1 MALIHGNDKR
11 QTTEQ
16 NKQSKSNGYYG
27 RHKSTGLFPVE
38 NSIRDLSLHWIDT
51 VHITATSGT
60 YLSQQVHHH
69 IVSYPGRPIQH
80 LQQQTYHE
88 GHIRADFRCGPVQRA
103 SRLMESS

>member
-80 LQQQTYHE
+80 LQQQTYHILPV
-88 GHIRADFRCGPVQRA
+88 GLVCNKWRIRPRPLQALF
-103 SRLMESS
+103 L